1 MPLIYQ
7 KLIIR
12 ADLRANPDQL
22 YVFGDNVERRGLA
35 GQAAEMR
42 GEPNAVGIPT
52 KWFPKL
58 TPKAFFW
65 DSQRDQII
73 PIIEPEYQR
82 LIEALN
88 QGKTVIWPTDNIG
101 TGLSRLSIY
110 APKLWAEMDAI
121 RTGTLEKIINT
132 GT

>member
-7 KLIIR
+7 KMIFR
-12 ADLRANPDQL
+12 ADLKANPDKL
-22 YVFGDNVERRGLA
+22 YVFGDNVERRGFG

-65 DSQRDQII
+65 DHQRDEIL
-73 PIIEPEYQR
+73 PILEVDYQT
-82 LIEALN
+82 LVDALN
-88 QGKTVIWPTDNIG
+88 QGKTVVWPTDNIG
-101 TGLSRLSIY
+101 TGLSRLPVY
-110 APKLWAEMDAI
+110 APKLWVEMEHI
-121 RTGTLEKIINT
+121 RKNVLEKL
-132 GT
+132 